1 MASRFQEKSPFLLP
15 HNEAEYESLL
25 QQGTVLLLLSSITA
39 DYKTN
44 DATWR

>member
-1 MASRFQEKSPFLLP
+1 MASRSQEKSPFLLP
-15 HNEAEYESLL
+15 HKAEYESLL

-44 DATWR
+44 DATWH